1 MDFVK
6 EALDALA
13 RKAPDVSSC
22 KALVGLDGFV
32 DIIVHPVDK
41 RHGKGDRITPI
52 KTISGFGNRISAAAG
67 KSTNIELFPKLTKI
81 GGNGPIMANA
91 ILAMGLQTRF
101 IGAIGK
107 PAIHP
112 VFAEFA
118 AATDAISIANPGV
131 THAAEFT
138 DGKILFGELA
148 GLDEISYRATVQ
160 QVGEGAFFDLINRAD
175 LISMV
180 NWTMIPEMTGFLE
193 GLVDNV
199 LPHLGPGDRR
209 HFFFDLADPEK
220 RGDGEIRSVL
230 STISKFQNYGSVT
243 LGLNLKEAE
252 RIGAILG
259 HNEPADTSNGL
270 RRLATLIRSEIQ
282 ISCVVIHPTDCAA
295 CATRDD
301 SWYVQGYYTDDP
313 LISTGAGDHFNSGF
327 AVARLLG
334 MEPGVCLRVAAAV
347 SGFYVRNAASPNLS
361 EVAELIRSVSPTT
374 RKR

>member
-6 EALDALA
+6 EALDALG
-13 RKAPDVSSC
+13 RKASDATSC
-22 KALVGLDGFV
+22 NALVGLDGFV

-52 KTISGFGNRISAAAG
+52 KTIADFGNRIAAAAG
-67 KSTNIELFPKLTKI
+67 KSTNIEFFPKLTKI

-91 ILAMGLQTRF
+91 ILAMGLQTRY
-101 IGAIGK
+101 IGALGK

-112 VFAEFA
+112 VFTEFA
-118 AATDAISIANPGV
+118 AATGAISIANPGV
-131 THAAEFT
+131 THAAEFS
-138 DGKILFGELA
+138 DGKILFGELS
-148 GLDEISYRATVQ
+148 GLDEISYRGTVQ

-193 GLVDNV
+193 GLIDHV
-199 LPHLGPGDRR
+199 LPNLGPGDRR

-220 RGDGEIRSVL
+220 RGNNEIRSVL
-230 STISKFQNYGSVT
+230 TTISKFQGFGSVT

-252 RIGAILG
+252 RIGSILG
-259 HNEPADTSNGL
+259 HGESADSPDGL
-270 RRLATLIRSEIQ
+270 RRLVTRIRSEIQ
-282 ISCVVIHPTDCAA
+282 VSCVVVHPTDCAA

-301 SWYVQGYYTDDP
+301 SWYVEGYYTDAP

-334 MEPGVCLRVAAAV
+334 MEPGICLRVATAV
-347 SGFYVRNAASPNLS
+347 SGFYVRNGSSPNLS
-361 EVAELIRSVSPTT
+361 EVADLIRNVAPAT
-374 RKR
+374 RK